1 MGWVEMLEQK
11 DLKELATLYV
21 RGAVFENVLAE
32 WARKRGGDG
41 RTRSK
46 TAEELKA
53 LPELLRIEIAE
64 GALQMACDWNPDYR
78 ERTVEEWG
86 NRLDTDVVL
95 KEVLKICLDS
105 MKLVVGTGIHTQF
118 AWRFVWACVR
128 KTDSGALMPEDTCLN
143 TIVEYITNDM
153 RVQTA
158 NEMGAVAN
166 ASAGAEQ
173 DKRIRALLDATKEEQ
188 VQNLEKSLWSL
199 TIQLHEHLTTYKW
212 DKVNIDAKMK
222 IMEDALVAR
231 VAKLEQVNIN
241 ALVVRV
247 AKLEQMNITA
257 LEARVAKLEQV
268 SSTPVIKKA
277 GWFGMGGNVRGK
289 EMPEMPSAIG
299 VLLGD
304 LEKLSCAENRESGEA
319 CSNEGVAFHI

>member
-1 MGWVEMLEQK
+1 MGLVEMLEQK
-11 DLKELATLYV
+11 DLKELATSYV
-21 RGAVFENVLAE
+21 RGAVFENVLAD
-32 WARKRGGDG
+32 WARKRGGYSVV
-41 RTRSK
+41 TRSK

-64 GALQMACDWNPDYR
+64 GVLQIACGWNQEYR
-78 ERTVEEWG
+78 ERTAQVWRD
-86 NRLDTDVVL
+86 RLDTDIVL

-105 MKLVVGTGIHTQF
+105 MAKVVGVGIHTQF

-128 KTDSGALMPEDTCLN
+128 KKESGALMPEDTCLN

-173 DKRIRALLDATKEEQ
+173 EKRIRALLDATKEEQ

-199 TIQLHEHLTTYKW
+199 TIQFHEHLTTYKW
-212 DKVNIDAKMK
+212 DKVSIDAKMK

-231 VAKLEQVNIN
+231 VAKLEQV
-241 ALVVRV
+241 
-247 AKLEQMNITA
+247 NITA

-304 LEKLSCAENRESGEA
+304 LEKLSCGEKREGGEA